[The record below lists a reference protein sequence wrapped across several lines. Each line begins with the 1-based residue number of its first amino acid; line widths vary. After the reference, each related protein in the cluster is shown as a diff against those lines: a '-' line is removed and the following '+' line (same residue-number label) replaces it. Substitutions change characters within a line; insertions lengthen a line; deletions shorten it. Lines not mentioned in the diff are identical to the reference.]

1 MKKTKGPPFVTFLNF
16 KVALIS
22 VLFAVGTSYSGISMM
37 LMRPSSGPSLKE
49 FRWLFKFFTLRLACF
64 FMTKVALVKSV
75 ADAKLRGAA
84 PNGFQ
89 FQSQH
94 EILNGLE

>member
-1 MKKTKGPPFVTFLNF
+1 MRP
-16 KVALIS
+16 
-22 VLFAVGTSYSGISMM
+22 
-37 LMRPSSGPSLKE
+37 MRPSTGPSLKE

-64 FMTKVALVKSV
+64 LMTKVALVKNV
-75 ADAKLRGAA
+75 ADAKLKGAA

-94 EILNGLE
+94 EIPNGLE

>member
-1 MKKTKGPPFVTFLNF
+1 
-16 KVALIS
+16 
-22 VLFAVGTSYSGISMM
+22 MM
-37 LMRPSSGPSLKE
+37 PMRPSTGPSLKE
-49 FRWLFKFFTLRLACF
+49 FRSLFKILTLRLEGF

-84 PNGFQ
+84 ANGFQ

-94 EILNGLE
+94 EILNGLEWVRRKSIF

>member
-1 MKKTKGPPFVTFLNF
+1 MP
-16 KVALIS
+16 
-22 VLFAVGTSYSGISMM
+22 
-37 LMRPSSGPSLKE
+37 MRPSTGSSLKE
-49 FRWLFKFFTLRLACF
+49 FRWLFKILALRLEGL

>member
-1 MKKTKGPPFVTFLNF
+1 
-16 KVALIS
+16 
-22 VLFAVGTSYSGISMM
+22 
-37 LMRPSSGPSLKE
+37 MRPTRSSTGPSLKE
-49 FRWLFKFFTLRLACF
+49 FRSLLKILALRLVCF

-84 PNGFQ
+84 ANGFQ

-94 EILNGLE
+94 EILNGLEWVRRKSIF